1 MTSSEPD
8 APAGSA
14 VPPGW
19 PQPVRGYQRVR
30 HLYGLFKR
38 ERDEPEPFYR
48 YLASET
54 LQWLN
59 REGIEIAGNDLLD
72 IGSGPGYYSAAFS
85 AAGATVYE
93 LEFDHEELS
102 ERARQ
107 STRTELLTI
116 GDAGRLPFADESFD
130 AVFSS
135 NMLEHVPAGPAQVI
149 QEAERVMRPG
159 GWFYLSWT
167 NWYSPWGGHA
177 ISPYH
182 YLGPKLG
189 VNVYRRIH
197 GEPPKNVPGRSLF
210 PVHIGQVVRIVQRRT
225 HLVMRAMVPRY
236 YPNVSVICRIPGLR
250 ELLAWNCLI
259 LLEKPD
265 RPA

>member
-1 MTSSEPD
+1 MKTEPRT
-8 APAGSA
+8 PAHDTA
-14 VPPGW
+14 IPPDW
-19 PQPVRGYQRVR
+19 PEPLNGAARLR
-30 HLYGLFKR
+30 HLYGLFR
-38 ERDEPEPFYR
+38 HEVDDPEPFYR

-54 LQWLN
+54 LQWLAN
-59 REGIEIAGNDLLD
+59 RQIAVDGIDILD
-72 IGSGPGYYSAAFS
+72 VGAGPGYYSSAFS
-85 AAGATVYE
+85 AAGAKVFE
-93 LEFDHEELS
+93 LEVDESELGLVGTRSDHS
-102 ERARQ
+102 GVI
-107 STRTELLTI
+107 TV

-135 NMLEHVPAGPAQVI
+135 NMLEHVPSGPTQVLL
-149 QEAERVMRPG
+149 EAERVMRPG

-177 ISPYH
+177 ISPFH

-189 VNVYRRIH
+189 VSVYRRIH

-210 PVHIGQVVRIVQRRT
+210 PVHIGQVVRIVHRRT

-259 LLEKPD
+259 LLEKPS

>member
-1 MTSSEPD
+1 MTVNSPVPVD
-8 APAGSA
+8 GT
-14 VPPGW
+14 VIPPGW
-19 PQPVRGYQRVR
+19 PEPLSGIARIR
-30 HLYGLFKR
+30 HLYKLFR
-38 ERDEPEPFYR
+38 HEISAPEPFYR

-54 LQWLN
+54 LQWLAS
-59 REGIEIAGNDLLD
+59 EGVRVYGANLLD
-72 IGSGPGYYSAAFS
+72 IGSGPGYYSSAFS
-85 AAGATVYE
+85 AAGARVVE
-93 LEFDHEELS
+93 LEIDESELGPLEMKVNHS
-102 ERARQ
+102 GLV
-107 STRTELLTI
+107 TV
-116 GDAGRLPFADESFD
+116 GDAGHLPFADASFD
-130 AVFSS
+130 AVYSS
-135 NMLEHVPAGPAQVI
+135 NMLEHVPTGPLAVI
-149 QEAERVMRPG
+149 REVERVLRPG

-189 VNVYRRIH
+189 VNIYRRIH

-259 LLEKPD
+259 LLEKPS
-265 RPA
+265 RRA

>member
-1 MTSSEPD
+1 MKANSP
-8 APAGSA
+8 APADEM
-14 VPPGW
+14 VIPPGW
-19 PQPVRGYQRVR
+19 PEPLKGAARLR
-30 HLYGLFKR
+30 HLYGLFR
-38 ERDEPEPFYR
+38 HEVDAPEPFYR

-54 LQWLN
+54 LQWLAD
-59 REGIEIAGNDLLD
+59 EGVRVDGADLLD
-72 IGSGPGYYSAAFS
+72 VGSGPGYYSSAFS
-85 AAGATVYE
+85 AAGARVFE
-93 LEFDHEELS
+93 LEVDESELGPIGIRRS
-102 ERARQ
+102 H
-107 STRTELLTI
+107 SGIITV

-135 NMLEHVPAGPAQVI
+135 NMLEHVPLGPVQVI
-149 QEAERVMRPG
+149 QEVERVMRPG

-177 ISPYH
+177 ISPFH

-259 LLEKPD
+259 LLEKPS
-265 RPA
+265 RLA